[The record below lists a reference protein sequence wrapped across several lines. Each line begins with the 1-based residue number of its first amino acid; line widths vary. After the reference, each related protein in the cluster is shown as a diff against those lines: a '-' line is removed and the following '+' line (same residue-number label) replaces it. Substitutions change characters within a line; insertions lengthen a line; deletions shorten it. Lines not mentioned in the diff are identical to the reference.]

1 MKPLLIDPNNIEN
14 IFDVLDVSYEDK
26 KFYFINKL
34 KQKCL

>member
-14 IFDVLDVSYEDK
+14 IFVVLDVSYEDK

-34 KQKCL
+34 